1 MCSRYKTKRMQKHE
15 TPILHPFM
23 TLLCTTRPS
32 LYTLFA
38 PLLHTS
44 RVLSTFKHHWATPLP
59 RLCWPDTLVKARTHR
74 SSRETSHHSPGWEE
88 CIAGPVSC
96 TASTKEILA
105 HTILGSK
112 RFDLVPTYA
121 FAAKPNFGMPLGHL
135 SAFWWPEHVNQF
147 GSQSTLAT
155 GWQL

>member
-1 MCSRYKTKRMQKHE
+1 MMHNLLFHLTNAEIFSGCIYKSLLNVFTVQDEKNAE
-15 TPILHPFM
+15 TQDTIPHPLM
-23 TLLCTTRPS
+23 TLLCTTRTS

-44 RVLSTFKHHWATPLP
+44 SVLSTFKHHWATPLP
-59 RLCWPDTLVKARTHR
+59 SLSWLSSCWPGMLVKARTHR

-105 HTILGSK
+105 PYHPCIKEVLI
-112 RFDLVPTYA
+112 RR
-121 FAAKPNFGMPLGHL
+121 PNMP
-135 SAFWWPEHVNQF
+135 
-147 GSQSTLAT
+147 
-155 GWQL
+155 